1 MKTIHAKLVLEH
13 FHPSFLETGG
23 QIKYKDKNRRNAK
36 LSNLSFEPLQYP
48 REKAFWDIYYKIRW
62 DRINVSEEFVK
73 PYFDH
78 ILNKE
83 SVNEFCMRYNG
94 GDIPEEKELRQIL
107 EKKNRIQKYGKRC
120 HSNHEIPLPRA
131 NKPAFEL
138 FDCTS

>member
-13 FHPSFLETGG
+13 FHPSFLETGE
-23 QIKYKDKNRRNAK
+23 QIKYKDKNRWNAK

-62 DRINVSEEFVK
+62 DRISVFEEFVK

-94 GDIPEEKELRQIL
+94 GDIPEEKELRQRL
-107 EKKNRIQKYGKRC
+107 EKKLNPKIWKEMPLQPRNSIAQGKQ
-120 HSNHEIPLPRA
+120 
-131 NKPAFEL
+131 
-138 FDCTS
+138 TSF

>member
-13 FHPSFLETGG
+13 FHPSFLETGE

-107 EKKNRIQKYGKRC
+107 EKKLNPKIWKEMPLQPRNSIAPGKQ
-120 HSNHEIPLPRA
+120 
-131 NKPAFEL
+131 
-138 FDCTS
+138 TSF